1 MRFAILGAGA
11 VGSYLGAR
19 LAESGADV
27 VLVARGDHQ
36 RAMRERGIEV
46 HDANGRRRVEIAA
59 LAPDEPFEPAEVVVL
74 TAKAHDLAPMV
85 PQIRAA
91 MAPGA
96 TIVAAQNGIPWWYF
110 QRHGGDLEGVVLES
124 VDPGG
129 VLARAF
135 DPDRVVGCVIYCPVT
150 LLGPAI
156 VEHQGPLRFE
166 LGHPGGEI
174 SAELQRIAATLERA
188 GYSVPLSRNVRKEIW
203 IKLLGNAPLNPIG
216 ALVRKTSGE
225 VAEHPAGQRLVGEIM
240 RECIAVA
247 AATGLDLDVSVEAR
261 LAQIP
266 KQVGRHKSSMLQDVE
281 RGRRLELE
289 PLVGA
294 IVELGDRLGVDVTAL
309 RYVYLLAQMI

>member
-1 MRFAILGAGA
+1 MRFAIVGAGA

-19 LAESGADV
+19 LVEAGSDV

-36 RAMRERGIEV
+36 RAIRERGMEI
-46 HDANGRRRVEIAA
+46 HDAQGRRRIEIESH
-59 LAPDEPFEPAEVVVL
+59 APGEPFEPAEVVVL
-74 TAKAHDLAPMV
+74 TAKAHDLAPML

-110 QRHGGDLEGVVLES
+110 QRHGGDLEGLVLES

-129 VLARAF
+129 VLAAAL

-156 VEHQGPLRFE
+156 VEHQGPLRLE

-174 SAELQRIAATLERA
+174 TTELQRISAAFERA
-188 GYSVPLSRNVRKEIW
+188 GYGAPLSRNVRKEIW

-225 VAEHPAGQRLVGEIM
+225 IAEHPAGRQLVGEIM

-247 AATGLDLDVSVEAR
+247 AATGLQLDISVEAR

-266 KQVGRHKSSMLQDVE
+266 TQVGRHKSSMLQDVE

-309 RYVYLLAQMI
+309 RYVYLLAQMV

>member
-19 LAESGADV
+19 LAECGHDV

-36 RAMRERGIEV
+36 RAMRERGIEI
-46 HDANGRRRVEIAA
+46 HDAQGRRRIEIASH
-59 LAPDEPFEPAEVVVL
+59 APGEPFEPVDVVVL
-74 TAKAHDLAPMV
+74 TAKAHDLAPML
-85 PQIRAA
+85 PQIQAA
-91 MAPGA
+91 MTPGA

-110 QRHGGDLEGVVLES
+110 QRHGGELDGLVLQS

-129 VLARAF
+129 VLARAI
-135 DPDRVVGCVIYCPVT
+135 DPDRVVGCVIYCPVAMV
-150 LLGPAI
+150 GPGI
-156 VEHQGPLRFE
+156 VEHGGPLRLE

-174 SAELQRIAATLERA
+174 TTELERIAAAVERA
-188 GYSVPLSRNVRKEIW
+188 GYGAPLSRNLRKEIW

-216 ALVRKTSGE
+216 ALVRRTSGE
-225 VAEHPAGQRLVGEIM
+225 IAEHPAGQRLLGEIM

-247 AATGLDLDVSVEAR
+247 AATGLALDISVEAR
-261 LAQIP
+261 VAQIP
-266 KQVGRHKSSMLQDVE
+266 TQVGRHKSSMLQDVE
-281 RGRRLELE
+281 RGRKLELE

-294 IVELGDRLGVDVTAL
+294 VVELGDRLGVDVTAL